1 MSKDFPVK
9 PPHPSTLENIDLSK
23 LDARLVLDK
32 ASQRWLFE
40 DGDQE
45 YEYDYI
51 KDQWINTS
59 KRSLSE
65 DLLNK
70 EDIKRQRKQDMS
82 KLKEE
87 LNSLKQKKK
96 NSSIFIS
103 NLPIDSR
110 FSEIEETFAK
120 YGKISVGKDEKSRIK
135 MYTNEKGSFKGEALI
150 IYSNPESALLAI
162 EMMDN
167 TEYNGNT
174 IRVEEAKFD
183 NNNNNKKE
191 HLKKNSSKTV
201 VIRNMV
207 RKEEL
212 ANDIHIKQDIIDDI
226 KEECKNIG
234 VFDIEDIAFNEEDA
248 TILVRFSKQELLLLC
263 IKKFHNRYYDGL
275 TLDVQESK
283 VIMR

>member
-1 MSKDFPVK
+1 MSKDFPAK
-9 PPHPSTLENIDLSK
+9 PPHPSTLESIDLSK
-23 LDARLVLDK
+23 LDPRLVLDK

-40 DGDQE
+40 EGDQE

-51 KDQWINTS
+51 KEQWVNTS

-65 DLLNK
+65 DDTNK

-103 NLPIDSR
+103 NLPVDSG
-110 FSEIEETFAK
+110 FSEIEETFSK
-120 YGKISVGKDEKSRIK
+120 YGKISVGKDEKPRIK

-167 TEYNGNT
+167 
-174 IRVEEAKFD
+174 A
-183 NNNNNKKE
+183 
-191 HLKKNSSKTV
+191 
-201 VIRNMV
+201 
-207 RKEEL
+207 
-212 ANDIHIKQDIIDDI
+212 
-226 KEECKNIG
+226 
-234 VFDIEDIAFNEEDA
+234 
-248 TILVRFSKQELLLLC
+248 
-263 IKKFHNRYYDGL
+263 
-275 TLDVQESK
+275 
-283 VIMR
+283 

>member
-1 MSKDFPVK
+1 MSKDFPAK
-9 PPHPSTLENIDLSK
+9 PPHPSTLESIDLSK
-23 LDARLVLDK
+23 LDPRLVLDK

-40 DGDQE
+40 EGDQE

-51 KDQWINTS
+51 KEQWVNTS

-65 DLLNK
+65 DDTNK

-103 NLPIDSR
+103 NLPVDSG
-110 FSEIEETFAK
+110 FSEIEEAFSK
-120 YGKISVGKDEKSRIK
+120 YGKISVGKDEKPRIK

-167 TEYNGNT
+167 TQYNGNT

-183 NNNNNKKE
+183 NKKE
-191 HLKKNSSKTV
+191 NPKKKQDSLSKAV
-201 VIRNMV
+201 IIRNMV

-234 VFDIEDIAFNEEDA
+234 ISDIEDIVFNEENA
-248 TILVRFSKQELLLLC
+248 TVLVKFSKEELLLLC

-283 VIMR
+283 VI

>member
-1 MSKDFPVK
+1 MSQDFPAK
-9 PPHPSTLENIDLSK
+9 PPHPSTLENIDLSE
-23 LDARLVLDK
+23 LDPRLVLDK

-40 DGDQE
+40 EGDQE
-45 YEYDYI
+45 YEYDYV
-51 KDQWINTS
+51 KEQWVNTS

-65 DLLNK
+65 DYMNK

-103 NLPIDSR
+103 NLPVDSG
-110 FSEIEETFAK
+110 FSEIEEAFSK
-120 YGKISVGKDEKSRIK
+120 YGKISVGKDEKPRIK

-167 TEYNGNT
+167 TQYNGNT

-183 NNNNNKKE
+183 NKKE
-191 HLKKNSSKTV
+191 NPKKKQDSLSKAV
-201 VIRNMV
+201 IIRNMV

-234 VFDIEDIAFNEEDA
+234 ISDIEDIVFNEENA
-248 TILVRFSKQELLLLC
+248 TVLVKFSKEELLLLC

-283 VIMR
+283 VI

>member
-1 MSKDFPVK
+1 MSKDFLAK
-9 PPHPSTLENIDLSK
+9 PPHPSTLESIDLSE
-23 LDARLVLDK
+23 LDPRLVLDK

-40 DGDQE
+40 EGDQE

-51 KDQWINTS
+51 KEQWVNTS

-65 DLLNK
+65 DDTNK

-103 NLPIDSR
+103 NLPVDSG
-110 FSEIEETFAK
+110 FSEIEEAFSK
-120 YGKISVGKDEKSRIK
+120 YGKISVGKDEKPRIK

-167 TEYNGNT
+167 TQYNGNT

-183 NNNNNKKE
+183 NKKE
-191 HLKKNSSKTV
+191 NPKKKQDSLSKAV
-201 VIRNMV
+201 IIRNMV

-234 VFDIEDIAFNEEDA
+234 ISDIEDIVFNEENA
-248 TILVRFSKQELLLLC
+248 TVLVKFSKKELLLLC

-283 VIMR
+283 VI